1 MAYDNSEQVI
11 SVPLLDLRAQ
21 YQSIRNEVLAKV
33 ENVLETQYFILGPEV
48 EALESE
54 IAEYCGTKYAIGV
67 SSGTDALLASLMA
80 FNVREGD
87 EVITTPFTFFATV
100 GSILR
105 LGATPVFVDIERD
118 TYNIDTKKLAK
129 AFSSKTRAIIPVHL
143 FGQSVDMNPLLEQAK
158 RNGTP
163 VIEDAAQAI
172 GSEYLGSRIGSLG
185 DVGCF
190 SFFPSKNLG
199 GFGDGGMI
207 TTNDAN
213 LARLIKQI
221 RNQGSATK
229 YFHDILGAN
238 FRLDALQA
246 AVLRVKL
253 KHLDSWTTKRRS
265 NAEYYTKRLVETGV
279 APKYVITPEIV
290 FERHVFNQYVI
301 RAKNRDSLK
310 NFLQDN
316 RVVTEIYYPKP
327 MHLQDCLGIHK
338 KDFGSF
344 PISEQ
349 AAGEVLALPIYPE
362 LTLDQKEHVVK
373 TIQEFY
379 QG

>member
-1 MAYDNSEQVI
+1 MAYHNSEHVV
-11 SVPLLDLRAQ
+11 SVPLLDLKAQ
-21 YQSIRNEVLAKV
+21 YQSIRHEVLVKV
-33 ENVLETQYFILGPEV
+33 ENVLESQYFILGPEV

-54 IAEYCGTKYAIGV
+54 IADYCGTKYAIGV

-80 FNVREGD
+80 LNVKEGD

-105 LGATPVFVDIERD
+105 LGATPVFVDIEKD
-118 TYNIDTKKLAK
+118 TFNLDTKKLAK
-129 AFSSKTRAIIPVHL
+129 AFSSRTRAIIPVHL
-143 FGQSVDMNPLLEQAK
+143 FGQSVDMNPLLELAK
-158 RNGTP
+158 KNGTP

-172 GSEYLGSRIGSLG
+172 GSEYMGSRIGGLG
-185 DVGCF
+185 NVGCF

-199 GFGDGGMI
+199 GFGDGGMV
-207 TTNDAN
+207 TTNDYN
-213 LARLIKQI
+213 LAQLIKQI

-229 YFHDILGAN
+229 YFHDVLGAN

-253 KHLDSWTTKRRS
+253 KHLDSWTAKRRS
-265 NAEYYTKRLVETGV
+265 NASYYTERLIETGV
-279 APKYVITPEIV
+279 APKYVTPPQIV
-290 FERHVFNQYVI
+290 YERHVFNQYVI

-310 NFLQDN
+310 NFLQEN
-316 RVVTEIYYPKP
+316 RIVTEIYYPKP
-327 MHLQDCLGIHK
+327 MHLQECLGPHK
-338 KDFGSF
+338 QDFGSF
-344 PISEQ
+344 PVSEQ

-362 LTLDQKEHVVK
+362 LTMDQKEHVIK
-373 TIQEFY
+373 TIRNFY

>member
-1 MAYDNSEQVI
+1 MAYDNSEHEV
-11 SVPLLDLRAQ
+11 SVPLLDLKAQ
-21 YQSIRNEVLAKV
+21 YQSIKNEILPIV
-33 ENVLETQYFILGPEV
+33 EKVLESQYFILGPEV
-48 EALESE
+48 EALEAE
-54 IAEYCGTKYAIGV
+54 ISGYCGTKYAIGV

-80 FNVREGD
+80 FGIKGGD

-105 LGATPVFVDIERD
+105 LGATPVFVDIDKD
-118 TYNIDTKKLAK
+118 TFNMDVRKVAR
-129 AFSSKTRAIIPVHL
+129 AFSPNTKAIIPVHI
-143 FGQSVDMNPLLEQAK
+143 FGQSVDMNPVLDLAK
-158 RNGTP
+158 KYGVP

-172 GSEYLGSRIGSLG
+172 GSEYLGSKIGGLG
-185 DVGCF
+185 SMGCF

-207 TTNDAN
+207 TTNDSNLAN
-213 LARLIKQI
+213 LLKQI

-229 YFHDILGAN
+229 YFHDVLGGN

-246 AVLRVKL
+246 AILRIKL
-253 KHLDSWTTKRRS
+253 KHLDSWANKRRS
-265 NAEYYTKRLVETGV
+265 NADYYTRRFFETGV
-279 APKYVITPEIV
+279 APKYIAPPGIV

-310 NFLQDN
+310 NFLQEN
-316 RVVTEIYYPKP
+316 RITTEIYYPKP
-327 MHLQDCLGIHK
+327 MHLQECLGPHK
-338 KDFGSF
+338 KDIGSF
-344 PISEQ
+344 PVSEH
-349 AAGEVLALPIYPE
+349 AAGEVLALPVYPE

>member
-1 MAYDNSEQVI
+1 MSPNNSEKVN
-11 SVPLLDLRAQ
+11 SVPLLDLKAQ
-21 YQSIRNEVLAKV
+21 YQSIRNEILPVV
-33 ENVLETQYFILGPEV
+33 ERVLESQYFILGPEV
-48 EALESE
+48 EGLEQE
-54 IAEYCGTKYAIGV
+54 VAEYCGSQFAVGV

-80 FNVREGD
+80 FSIGPGD

-105 LGATPVFVDIERD
+105 LGATPVFVDIDRD
-118 TYNIDTKKLAK
+118 TYNIDTAK
-129 AFSSKTRAIIPVHL
+129 IARKITTRTKAIMPVHL
-143 FGQSVDMNPLLEQAK
+143 FGQSVDMDPVMELAK
-158 RNGTP
+158 KYGLA

-172 GSEYLGSRIGSLG
+172 GSEYMGSRIGSIG
-185 DVGCF
+185 NVGCF

-207 TTNDAN
+207 TTNDPATAE
-213 LARLIKQI
+213 LLRQL
-221 RNQGSATK
+221 RNQGSAIR

-246 AVLRVKL
+246 AILRIKL
-253 KHLDSWTTKRRS
+253 RHLDSWTDKRRA
-265 NAEYYTKRLVETGV
+265 NAAYYTKRLQETGV
-279 APKYVITPEIV
+279 APKYVTPPKVI

-310 NFLQDN
+310 NFLLDN
-316 RVVTEIYYPKP
+316 KIVTEIYYPKP
-327 MHLQDCLGIHK
+327 MHLQECLGKHK
-338 KDFGSF
+338 MDLGSF
-344 PISEQ
+344 PVSET

-362 LTLDQKEHVVK
+362 LTLDQKEHVIK

-379 QG
+379 VG

>member
-11 SVPLLDLRAQ
+11 SVPLLDLKAQ

-54 IAEYCGTKYAIGV
+54 IAQYCGAKYAIGV

-105 LGATPVFVDIERD
+105 LGATPVFVDIEKD
-118 TYNIDTKKLAK
+118 TYNIDTKKLAR
-129 AFSSKTRAIIPVHL
+129 AFSAKTSAIIPVHL
-143 FGQSVDMNPLLEQAK
+143 FGQSVDMNPVLEMAK

-172 GSEYLGSRIGSLG
+172 GSEYMGSRIGSLG
-185 DVGCF
+185 NVGCF

-207 TTNDAN
+207 TTNDSN

-229 YFHDILGAN
+229 YFHDVLGAN

-253 KHLDSWTTKRRS
+253 KHLDSWTSRRRS
-265 NAEYYTKRLVETGV
+265 NAEYYTRRLVETGV
-279 APKYVITPEIV
+279 APKYVIPPEIV

-316 RVVTEIYYPKP
+316 RIVTEIYYPKP
-327 MHLQDCLGIHK
+327 MHLQECLGSHK
-338 KDFGSF
+338 KDFGAF
-344 PISEQ
+344 PVSEQ

-362 LTLDQKEHVVK
+362 LTLDQKEHVIK

>member
-1 MAYDNSEQVI
+1 MSPNNSEKVN
-11 SVPLLDLRAQ
+11 SVPLLDLKAQ
-21 YQSIRNEVLAKV
+21 YQSIRNEILPVV
-33 ENVLETQYFILGPEV
+33 ERVFESQYFILGPEV
-48 EALESE
+48 EGLERE
-54 IAEYCGTKYAIGV
+54 VAEYCGSKFAVGV

-80 FNVREGD
+80 FSIGPGD

-105 LGATPVFVDIERD
+105 LGATPVFVDIDRD
-118 TYNIDTKKLAK
+118 TYNIDTAK
-129 AFSSKTRAIIPVHL
+129 IARKITTRTKAIMPVHL
-143 FGQSVDMNPLLEQAK
+143 FGQSVDMDPVMELAK
-158 RNGTP
+158 KYGLA

-172 GSEYLGSRIGSLG
+172 GSEYMGSRIGSIG
-185 DVGCF
+185 NVGCF

-207 TTNDAN
+207 TTNDPATAE
-213 LARLIKQI
+213 LLRQL
-221 RNQGSATK
+221 RNQGSAIR

-246 AVLRVKL
+246 AILRIKL
-253 KHLDSWTTKRRS
+253 RHLDSWTDKRRA
-265 NAEYYTKRLVETGV
+265 NAAYYTKRLQETGV
-279 APKYVITPEIV
+279 APKYVTPPKVI

-310 NFLQDN
+310 NFLLDN
-316 RVVTEIYYPKP
+316 KIVTEIYYPKP
-327 MHLQDCLGIHK
+327 MHLQECLGKHK
-338 KDFGSF
+338 MDLGSF
-344 PISEQ
+344 PVSET

-362 LTLDQKEHVVK
+362 LTLDQKEHVIK

-379 QG
+379 VG